1 MVVIYSS
8 SYITRLWCIFELA
21 AKVRT
26 HGASAID
33 IMPTAAC
40 TAIGTPCVMCM
51 TCSFVLIVCGA
62 LGFHSMDE
70 IMESPAAIPMLATVI
85 LNVAMPFRMA
95 GSLQNALRKT
105 EEELGSLSVKK
116 LDCYMERDRTFVEG
130 CILRWYGS
138 IGAFED
144 TVQNE
149 LLTDLKKRGSL
160 RKIPCFSYNQ
170 ACIIFFHSI
179 IMNLDTFAF
188 TPTAVTIARLPVIVA
203 NTFAVQPL
211 GLAFYTLIAEACYQ
225 LHLYATRK
233 VHAKFPKG
241 PIWFLGFFVCF
252 IQAQIQNMALNAPNG
267 WSLSFNTSWTI
278 PVFYL
283 CLKVYAVQL
292 PQQVE
297 QALKAASVIAISYL
311 TYACINAEVPPPPEC
326 HFSFP
331 RGCMPSNA
339 VTASCTFKSF
349 KCEGVGF

>member
-26 HGASAID
+26 HGVSAID
-33 IMPTAAC
+33 IMPTAVC

-51 TCSFVLIVCGA
+51 TCSATLIVCGA
-62 LGFHSMDE
+62 IGFASMDA
-70 IMESPAAIPMLATVI
+70 IMESPAALIMLSVVV
-85 LNVAMPFRMA
+85 LNVAMPMRMA

-105 EEELGSLSVKK
+105 EAELASLSVKK
-116 LDCYMERDRTFVEG
+116 LECYMERDRSFVEG

-138 IGAFED
+138 IAAFEE
-144 TVQNE
+144 TVQKE

-170 ACIIFFHSI
+170 ACIVYFHST
-179 IMNLDTFAF
+179 IMQLDTFAF
-188 TPTAVTIARLPVIVA
+188 TPAAVTIARLPAILA
-203 NTFAVQPL
+203 QSFAVQPL
-211 GLAFYTLIAEACYQ
+211 GLAFFTLAAETCYQ
-225 LHLYATRK
+225 LHLYATIF

-252 IQAQIQNMALNAPNG
+252 IVSNVQNMAMNAPNG
-267 WSLSFNTSWTI
+267 WSLSFNISWSI
-278 PVFYL
+278 PMFYL
-283 CLKVYAVQL
+283 CFKVYAVEL
-292 PQQVE
+292 PKQVD
-297 QALKAASVIAISYL
+297 QALMAASAAAISYL
-311 TYACINAEVPPPPEC
+311 AYACINAEAPPPPEC

-349 KCEGVGF
+349 KCEGIGF